1 MEPPTM
7 DTGIACDYRAHTEGR
22 EGGEYNGGWFEEL
35 TIGGSPIDKTLE
47 SKVDGAKS
55 AFKCAAWWELMRVE
69 SSTILWFSLILD
81 AVTNDNVNAA
91 GTLASFI
98 GAPDERISFTGTALA
113 RNTKKDHAKKDLL
126 TSASIEGY
134 VWRQN
139 GRLLLSSG
147 SHFET
152 NTAKL
157 QRFALGIA
165 VKESLDLQVNFGGT
179 VNRVWTVAPT
189 SK

>member
-7 DTGIACDYRAHTEGR
+7 DTGITCDLRAHTEGR
-22 EGGEYNGGWFEEL
+22 EGGEYNGGWFTEL
-35 TIGGSPIDKTLE
+35 TIGGSPIEKTLE

-55 AFKCAAWWELMRVE
+55 PIKCAAWWTLMRVE
-69 SSTILWFSLILD
+69 ASTILWFSLTLD
-81 AVTNDNVNAA
+81 AVTNESVNAA

-98 GAPDERISFTGTALA
+98 GAPDEKISFKGTALA

-147 SHFET
+147 RHFET
-152 NTAKL
+152 STGKF
-157 QRFALGIA
+157 QEFALGIA
-165 VKESLDLQVNFGGT
+165 VKQSLDLQVNFGGT